1 MRVND
6 LEFRRN
12 GLSNAEIVRWQV
24 QGEKEFCYTLLWFK
38 KDDEG
43 YYIQFVGARPLE
55 IEDRE
60 TLWKLM
66 DYGQAVL
73 TAEYKLWD

>member
-1 MRVND
+1 MRVDD

-43 YYIQFVGARPLE
+43 YYIEFVGARPLE
-55 IEDRE
+55 IEDRG